1 MEHAFHY
8 NLINKGKHPFSS
20 EILIPFGMKDRIFPI
35 PALSAIFHKNTG
47 RVGGSADHQTDQMYE
62 GRVRGGSGVVRN
74 FITGKP
80 KAELLRKP
88 RDSWAHALQTLIS
101 CAILRDGAAE
111 IISEEN

>member
-47 RVGGSADHQTDQMYE
+47 RAGGSADYQIDQMYE
-62 GRVRGGSGVVRN
+62 GRARGSAGAVRN

-80 KAELLRKP
+80 RTVVGNRMIRGHMHCKP
-88 RDSWAHALQTLIS
+88 
-101 CAILRDGAAE
+101 
-111 IISEEN
+111 

>member
-47 RVGGSADHQTDQMYE
+47 MAGARQNQTESVMQRP
-62 GRVRGGSGVVRN
+62 GRS
-74 FITGKP
+74 IWAGK
-80 KAELLRKP
+80 
-88 RDSWAHALQTLIS
+88 I
-101 CAILRDGAAE
+101 
-111 IISEEN
+111 